1 MGSRMGEWL
10 PAPVSLAPPAGAGAG
25 SLGAMGAADGVVSAH
40 FTGYPDPDQAGI
52 PSPTALDG
60 QAGNLAAGWPLRDFI
75 ELGPL
80 PTSVPCAR
88 YHARQI
94 VWEWRLT
101 PLSETVELVVDELVT
116 NAVSASRSLDW
127 PSPVRMWLLSDR
139 ASVLVLVWD
148 ANPEPP
154 VRIDPEDDA
163 ESGRGLV
170 LVEALST
177 RWDWYG
183 GPAAGGKLVYALITA

>member
-1 MGSRMGEWL
+1 M
-10 PAPVSLAPPAGAGAG
+10 
-25 SLGAMGAADGVVSAH
+25 
-40 FTGYPDPDQAGI
+40 
-52 PSPTALDG
+52 
-60 QAGNLAAGWPLRDFI
+60 
-75 ELGPL
+75 
-80 PTSVPCAR
+80 PCAR

-94 VWEWRLT
+94 LWEWRLT
-101 PLSETVELVVDELVT
+101 PLSETAELVVDELVT

-127 PSPVRMWLLSDR
+127 PSPVRIWLLSDR

-163 ESGRGLV
+163 EGGRGLV

-177 RWDWYG
+177 RWDWYA
-183 GPAAGGKLVYALITA
+183 GPGTAGKLVHALITA

>member
-1 MGSRMGEWL
+1 VSSRKDEWL
-10 PAPVSLAPPAGAGAG
+10 SAPVSLAPPAGAEAS
-25 SLGAMGAADGVVSAH
+25 SLGAMGAAGEMVSAH
-40 FTGYPDPDQAGI
+40 SIGYPGPDQARI
-52 PSPTALDG
+52 PAALGG
-60 QAGNLAAGWPLRDFI
+60 QAGNLAASWPLRDFI
-75 ELGPL
+75 ELGSL

-94 VWEWRLT
+94 IWEWRLT

-116 NAVSASRSLDW
+116 NAVSASRSLEW
-127 PSPVRMWLLSDR
+127 PSPVRMWLLSDG
-139 ASVLVLVWD
+139 ANVLVLVWD

-177 RWDWYG
+177 QWDWYA
-183 GPAAGGKLVYALITA
+183 GPGAGGKLVHALITG